1 MSQYSQGSGELESS
15 PSWSETIVGLGAAV
29 LTLAMFGGLMM
40 LFS

>member
-1 MSQYSQGSGELESS
+1 MSQYPQS
-15 PSWSETIVGLGAAV
+15 PAEFDAGPSHSETFVGICAAV

>member
-1 MSQYSQGSGELESS
+1 MSLYNQH
-15 PSWSETIVGLGAAV
+15 PSDADAQPSRSETLVGISAAV

>member
-1 MSQYSQGSGELESS
+1 MSLYNHNSLDADAQ
-15 PSWSETIVGLGAAV
+15 PSRSETMVGISAAV

>member
-1 MSQYSQGSGELESS
+1 MSESTQGTDEFEGN
-15 PSWSETIVGLGAAV
+15 PSRTETIVGIGAAV